1 VYTEHRNGKP
11 AVTGSYVADRKTGTW
26 THYAADGSVALVA
39 TYKSGVLDGP
49 WRQLV
54 DGSVLEGTMSGGRR
68 TGTWTL
74 TDKAGSVKQLVYT
87 TP

>member
-1 VYTEHRNGKP
+1 VYTELRNGKP
-11 AVTGSYVADRKTGTW
+11 AVTGSYAADRKNGTW
-26 THYAADGSVALVA
+26 THYGADGTAVLVA
-39 TYKSGVLDGP
+39 TYKTGILDGS

-54 DGSVLEGTMSGGRR
+54 EGGVLEGTMTGGRR